1 MSNYMWAKP
10 GTDYTFDHLDFE
22 VREYN
27 PSIAEQLGSVFSLYG
42 ICHLLFLL
50 SIFGAIVAAIVL
62 IVQTL

>member
-42 ICHLLFLL
+42 IFHLLFLL

>member
-1 MSNYMWAKP
+1 MWAKP